1 MLTQRLGSSTQK
13 DPAFID
19 ALIREIVAHP
29 GCCDEVWL
37 ATDYGFPSLAVHEQ
51 SAETLAGVAEKF
63 RNIGVRVSLQLSNSI
78 GHGQYMAS
86 RDCSGLVYDGSPV
99 EHMVDA
105 NGTVADYCFCWR
117 GENFRKYVMAEL
129 RSYITAIQPHTLWV
143 DDDLRASNHAP
154 VSKGCFCDD
163 CVAAFNEKYGSNFTR
178 EELVREINFGDVE
191 WRKKHIE
198 FLRESLYD
206 FTYEMGTVIHECAP
220 DCAMGYQYCAN
231 GGYTGF
237 AYDFIFDAMRKS
249 TGKNPASRP
258 GGGAYNDHDPNNFI
272 DKMELL
278 GYQNYML
285 PDYVRDRRPEIESLP
300 DIVYGKS
307 IGGTC
312 FETSYYLAS
321 GSNAMS
327 YAMLMNDYEPM
338 EWHGKMLGAFAEHR
352 RYWKKLCDVNNRS
365 HQTGLKVALTH
376 EGYLV
381 KCNYEFEYSAES
393 YNYARPLRYF
403 NIPIA
408 MTRNDCDVTL
418 LNAENARRMSDAEV
432 RELLKK
438 PVITDGAAITVL
450 NGRGYDVGATAKPI
464 ATNILSEFYTD
475 HPVNHST
482 NGGTAMNRRW
492 GGRWGKNDDWEILGE
507 SVEPLGIYRPTNG
520 TTLDR
525 DPVASAIFTTPDGA
539 KWAAFYDMWGRGI
552 STAKRDQYL
561 NAMEYISGKR
571 FAGELV
577 TPIQAVV
584 HLRADDMGKTVAVS
598 VTNCTVGDSGELSVI
613 VRNPAGERF
622 TYMGQYHSE
631 TELAAEKV
639 GDGEYRV
646 NIPNLHGW
654 SVGTIFVD

>member
-13 DPAFID
+13 DPVFID
-19 ALIREIVAHP
+19 ALIREIVDHP

-37 ATDYGFPSLAVHEQ
+37 ATDYGFPSLDVHRK

-63 RNIGVRVSLQLSNSI
+63 RKIGVRVSLQLSNSI
-78 GHGQYMAS
+78 GHGQYMQS

-99 EHMVDA
+99 EHMVGYD
-105 NGTVADYCFCWR
+105 GTVADYCFCWR
-117 GENFRKYVMAEL
+117 GKNFREYVMAEL

-163 CVAAFNEKYGSNFTR
+163 CIAAFNEMYGSNFTR
-178 EELVREINFGDVE
+178 EELVREINFGDIE
-191 WRKKHIE
+191 WRKRHIE
-198 FLRESLYD
+198 FLRKSLYD

-237 AYDFIFDAMRKS
+237 AYDFIFGAMRDS

-258 GGGAYNDHDPNNFI
+258 GGGSYDDYHLSGFI
-272 DKMELL
+272 EKMELL

-285 PDYVRDRRPEIESLP
+285 PDYVHDRRPEIESLP

-321 GSNAMS
+321 GNNAMS

-338 EWHGKMLGAFAEHR
+338 EWHGQMLGAFAEHR
-352 RYWKKLCDVNNRS
+352 PYWKRLCEVNNRS
-365 HQTGLKVALTH
+365 HQTGLKIVLTH
-376 EGYLV
+376 EGYLA
-381 KCNYEFEYSAES
+381 KTSHMFEYSVES
-393 YNYARPLRYF
+393 YSYALPFRYV
-403 NIPIA
+403 NIPVA
-408 MTRNDCDVTL
+408 MTREDCDVYL

-438 PVITDGAAITVL
+438 PVVTDGAAMNVL
-450 NGRGYDVGATAKPI
+450 ISRGYDVGAKAQPI
-464 ATNILSEFYTD
+464 ATAILSEFYTN
-475 HPVNHST
+475 HPVN
-482 NGGTAMNRRW
+482 GAAAGRKW
-492 GGRWGKNDDWEILGE
+492 GGRWGKNEDWEILGDNLE
-507 SVEPLGIYRPTNG
+507 ILGCYRPTNG

-525 DPVASAIFTTPDGA
+525 TCVASAIFTTSEGA

-552 STAKRDQYL
+552 STEKRDQYR
-561 NAMEYISGKR
+561 NAMEYIAGKR

-584 HLRADDMGKTVAVS
+584 HLRVNDAGKTVAMS

-613 VRNPAGERF
+613 IRNPAGENF
-622 TYMGQYHSE
+622 TYMGQYSPE
-631 TELAAEKV
+631 VKLDAENI
-639 GDGEYRV
+639 GDGEYLV
-646 NIPNLHGW
+646 KIPDIHGW